1 MAAAHRHRH
10 SVQNRQ
16 NRIWETTTYTNSSE
30 LHQFKRTTSIQAN
43 YINSSDLYINSNDLH
58 QFRRLHQFAWTCMC
72 TKWLV
77 YLLKQ
82 VIGNSLKDFSLITK
96 VSEIHFKNFFG
107 EGKALWRPKI
117 FRYLGK
123 TSSLQYFILFYCI
136 VGAETTYGEKTK
148 RFIKIWRRMDL
159 NH

>member
-1 MAAAHRHRH
+1 MR
-10 SVQNRQ
+10 NDDL
-16 NRIWETTTYTNSSE
+16 TNSSE

-123 TSSLQYFILFYCI
+123 TSSILSCFTALSVLKQHMEKKQTFYKYLASNGFKPLKNVSSI
-136 VGAETTYGEKTK
+136 M
-148 RFIKIWRRMDL
+148 F
-159 NH
+159 